1 MADPRVPVSYYENFL
16 ESLARIVSKLLTD
29 RETEAVLSSI
39 RSFQD
44 KLHRMSSQNLLRLQ
58 MEATSQDNPQKA
70 PPYQCKHQGKTC
82 SQNCTRGFLKAFAV
96 GFSIKYLIAIL
107 PALLTGRV
115 FKRPSILWRAADR
128 DTARFALFLSTFLG
142 SYKGIIC
149 LLRRHGSLSERVNSF
164 IAGAIAGMAL
174 MIDRDKRRRQSIMLY
189 LLTRS
194 LQFTGAWCMKQWA
207 IHRQEKKMADQQ
219 QQQQKGWDDH
229 IAGFMQRWAG
239 VGVMMLASSE
249 LMYALLFHQETM
261 PKSYYS
267 FLLTHAGWRSYVGK
281 MAAPLSVTIG
291 ETINALASDPKMS
304 IHMPS
309 NTTSREFIATH
320 VSPSIASVIPPGI
333 RHHYIMCALQHPLEA
348 SCTHDKI
355 NLFRGEF
362 ARAFKLYF
370 PLNVIMTAVFRSGQ
384 IVTQPSVVLR
394 KFLRSCLQSTIFLAM
409 YVTMGLAS
417 PCAMRPILGKERP
430 WMYLVPGAVGG
441 AMTFIEAPARQLE
454 LGMYCLPRALESG
467 WNILVKSGYARN
479 LPFGDVGLFML
490 AMGTLMTMY
499 QNDKDTISPHY
510 LSVMTRFFGNN

>member
-1 MADPRVPVSYYENFL
+1 MY
-16 ESLARIVSKLLTD
+16 
-29 RETEAVLSSI
+29 
-39 RSFQD
+39 
-44 KLHRMSSQNLLRLQ
+44 LLRLNVLN
-58 MEATSQDNPQKA
+58 S
-70 PPYQCKHQGKTC
+70 
-82 SQNCTRGFLKAFAV
+82 
-96 GFSIKYLIAIL
+96 
-107 PALLTGRV
+107 
-115 FKRPSILWRAADR
+115 

-194 LQFTGAWCMKQWA
+194 LQFIGAWCMKQWA
-207 IHRQEKKMADQQ
+207 IHRQEKKMAD

-304 IHMPS
+304 IRMPS

-370 PLNVIMTAVFRSGQ
+370 PLNVVCI
-384 IVTQPSVVLR
+384 IVLIVLV
-394 KFLRSCLQSTIFLAM
+394 LC
-409 YVTMGLAS
+409 VNEGL
-417 PCAMRPILGKERP
+417 
-430 WMYLVPGAVGG
+430 
-441 AMTFIEAPARQLE
+441 
-454 LGMYCLPRALESG
+454 
-467 WNILVKSGYARN
+467 
-479 LPFGDVGLFML
+479 
-490 AMGTLMTMY
+490 TL
-499 QNDKDTISPHY
+499 
-510 LSVMTRFFGNN
+510 